1 MVSPGLGLGLGAGA
15 MGRGPA
21 NSIVKWTLPITL
33 LVTVLG
39 FWWHNARKK
48 KKPPHN
54 ESEVEATQQANSE
67 QTSSLVKANGVG
79 PADTTSYPDLN
90 AFIETVIKLNAG
102 TLETTASKEPLA
114 NGTPPLVGN
123 GCVAVPSPRAKRSAP
138 QATPKQNSSPWSE
151 QLVVAKSVKYLD
163 TENSVLD
170 SLEFGVAKIEDKQ
183 QQQPKTESPVAKK
196 KLWSELVE
204 EDSEN
209 EISSSSTTQL
219 QEELQFP
226 LEEHCTVVRSS
237 CDSTTPPTVDKTT
250 RSSADYHNTKSYSE
264 SEANA
269 EVSNIISEET
279 TTQLERDSANHSPV
293 ATETNTMPVTA
304 SPSLSDVHSEGSS
317 DSGKGCSESSRT
329 PAGGSSVS
337 GEPPSPPWTEYH
349 FVLPQP
355 IVGRLIGKNGTF
367 IHRVRTLSH
376 TKIYIKRHPASHKLK
391 LCALEGAQADID
403 HALSLIRQ
411 KFPLSQY
418 PFLTMEKV
426 PFISSDTISC
436 ALRPEPF
443 HLQLVEGINN
453 DVCISSLVSAG
464 HFFVQLPSH
473 PSHASLTSLNL
484 LMNTTY
490 SSSQAPLLPAP
501 VENALV
507 AAPAMGGW
515 FRAQILAVDPVTASC
530 TVKFVDYGGYLSLE
544 TAALRQIRADFLS
557 LPFQAIEC
565 GLANIV
571 PATATTTT
579 SNINTST
586 SEGESGET
594 LSTESA
600 AAVAVPDADST
611 CSATEWSEEARR
623 LVHGLTSGH
632 ILQAQVYD
640 YDANT
645 GVPLVY
651 LYTLRDSEVVLVNQE
666 LVERGYAKLHAEA
679 ASLVSSTETKVSP
692 STPSSSISTPSS
704 SEETVPS
711 IPAESDTI
719 PSAAPVNEASTLT
732 ATIST

>member
-1 MVSPGLGLGLGAGA
+1 MVRPGLGLGLGSAG
-15 MGRGPA
+15 PTH
-21 NSIVKWTLPITL
+21 SIVKWTLPISL

-39 FWWHNARKK
+39 FWWHNVRKK
-48 KKPPHN
+48 RKPRDGT
-54 ESEVEATQQANSE
+54 SDTDSVRASAE

-79 PADTTSYPDLN
+79 PADAASYPDLN

-102 TLETTASKEPLA
+102 TLETNNKEPLA
-114 NGTPPLVGN
+114 NGGPHVGN

-151 QLVVAKSVKYLD
+151 QQVVARSAKYLD
-163 TENSVLD
+163 SETSVLD
-170 SLEFGVAKIEDKQ
+170 SLEFGVAKIDDSKQ
-183 QQQPKTESPVAKK
+183 QQQQKEKEGPVAKK

-209 EISSSSTTQL
+209 EVLVTSSCSNIL

-237 CDSTTPPTVDKTT
+237 CDSTTPTLDRT
-250 RSSADYHNTKSYSE
+250 RSSSDYHNTKSYSE

-269 EVSNIISEET
+269 EVSNIISTET
-279 TTQLERDSANHSPV
+279 TTSTQQRDSANHSP
-293 ATETNTMPVTA
+293 AAIDTDTTTMPVTA

-337 GEPPSPPWTEYH
+337 GEPPSPAWTEYH

-355 IVGRLIGKNGTF
+355 IVGRLIGKNGSF

-426 PFISSDTISC
+426 PFISADTISC

-571 PATATTTT
+571 PNNNT
-579 SNINTST
+579 SNNST
-586 SEGESGET
+586 EGESGLTVESET
-594 LSTESA
+594 PVSS
-600 AAVAVPDADST
+600 S
-611 CSATEWSEEARR
+611 CSTEWSEEARG

-640 YDANT
+640 YDQNT
-645 GVPLVY
+645 GVPMVY

-666 LVERGYAKLHAEA
+666 LVERGYAKLHEEA

-692 STPSSSISTPSS
+692 STTTSSGISSPSSEQSTTP
-704 SEETVPS
+704 
-711 IPAESDTI
+711 ESDTTPI
-719 PSAAPVNEASTLT
+719 LATVNETTPLTAAST
-732 ATIST
+732 